1 MQCKTSTK
9 ISLKFTFFTMV
20 IVVIFSLLIFIF
32 FFNTWYR
39 KQSERLIIDKDYQP
53 PMMLTII
60 SGLGQVQRGRGRE
73 NGNIVPGA
81 NQTMQRLTPSVQEI
95 PQGSFTKQE
104 DRYPLQFLSFISRG
118 RINIVYQAGKYFIR
132 KSMGDKVK
140 LLEITGFMYAQS
152 ELAQLL
158 FLWGV
163 CFIAIVY
170 LISLYFVSSS
180 LKHLKKLTTYIHHLN
195 LERPMVPLKIRG
207 HKDDEIKMIS
217 EAINNLL
224 KKIQDQMQTL
234 KDFIAHA
241 AHELKTPLMVISSE
255 VDLALKKKDYKDKLL
270 QIQSET
276 NRISNLLETL
286 LFITRLENT
295 SQLETKQVNLYH
307 MLQDVVKEIED
318 KYQKNNIKL
327 YVKKTDTVQA
337 HPRFLEIISKN
348 LIENAY
354 KHAGENI
361 QITVTTTKD
370 GLTVS
375 DTGKGI
381 APEIQDKI
389 FERFRQLEKTEEH

>member
-1 MQCKTSTK
+1 
-9 ISLKFTFFTMV
+9 MV